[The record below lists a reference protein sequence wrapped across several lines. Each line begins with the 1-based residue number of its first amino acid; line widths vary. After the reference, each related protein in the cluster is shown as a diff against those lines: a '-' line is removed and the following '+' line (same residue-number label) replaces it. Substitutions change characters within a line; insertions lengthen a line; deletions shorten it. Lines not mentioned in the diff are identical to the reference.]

1 MRITELHLEQ
11 FKKEGV
17 DYDIKH
23 AKTRWRQLFADLRYL
38 FDSGLPRIWKGERW
52 GKWDEETCLR
62 YGGKII
68 DALRS
73 VYFPLMP
80 PSKDDPRYN
89 TSYWKA
95 YRKAEEKGY
104 IKSKPPKLEEL
115 SEWDKKRK
123 DIIKTSLEETK
134 RKIDGLYLTYPHGE
148 LFWTKEKT
156 LLIETRKFDLSR
168 PHYLID
174 DGLCY
179 GIISFKEPKRI
190 TKEQF
195 FTEDLKKKHRIL
207 DTEAW
212 QWWRMS
218 RDNAVEPEL
227 WVYEVKKFE
236 PFEIPERVK
245 IPKGIQ
251 VIIDA
256 DNIEF
261 VGKDEEQPARIDWPT
276 TATKEAKTDYIK
288 FYGTKGYIE
297 EENDEHKYHTCILLS
312 LNDTNILLDYGER
325 HPEEIKER
333 IDVVLN
339 SHCFPGETLITMAD
353 GSLKRID
360 EIKIGDFILDAFGKL
375 NKVLRVFSHPYKGK
389 ATKAFKKGLPF
400 PLIATENHEVRKGK
414 DFIGINETSEL
425 WIPCPSFEHIKCC
438 KSIKTFDFIKDLIL
452 IEEPDC
458 YIIGKKKKNGE
469 IIVAGNRYLK
479 QTIPKYFEINEKFLK
494 LLGYFF
500 ADGGVCE
507 GRRSWS
513 VNFTMGYPKSELLD
527 EIEVILS
534 SYKVKFQRHPVYKKN
549 AERITILSKLWM
561 SFFKNLF
568 YKDKKKVVPEFIFG
582 LKPKY
587 ISIFLE
593 SWIKADGHYF
603 PDTKRWVCFVKDL
616 SNCHKLFLLSLKAG
630 KNARLGNVQPGWIVR
645 WYDNPNTNTWNLE
658 SGKAI
663 IFKDIEKEEI
673 DFEGTVYNLE
683 TESGSYIANMI
694 GVKNCHIDHICPEIS
709 SFVCPLYI
717 SKETLSRVDFSL
729 PEDIRIYEARKAF
742 SIGNI
747 KIISYPVYHSIRAPM
762 HIFKIETDNLAIGVM
777 TDFLGFRDKEDE
789 ASFYPNLDIVII
801 DGSSITRDLKRWKD
815 FDKPFGHESVVHQ
828 IERIKNECKKNP
840 IVILTHIGREGI
852 EWGDLQILQYLHE
865 RFAGMHIYIAKD
877 GSVFDLKT
885 RRFTEVF
892 KGEQICKDI
901 VANLPSFTWIPEFTS
916 ITGSTLFTKDH
927 APRDLDVMCK
937 AEEINGKWYIPVD
950 TSLLLKLQ
958 RAYQYAT
965 KKVLGKA
972 IKPEFPPPAL
982 IGANWASMPAYDLKL
997 VPRKNP
1003 EVRRTG
1009 EEEFEEKVYGVD
1021 FKEKLRLRTKSKDIE
1036 KMAQQS
1042 LKEDKIKPLRF
1053 FMPLKPIRVQGKH
1066 GERNTPERLVEL
1078 FEPQHYPVYNSVKRD
1093 GFRVQI
1099 HADGDKVVIYSEDGN
1114 DITKQLPTIVDAV
1127 KKLKAKSVV
1136 LDAEC
1141 ELWEYGHH
1149 HPREAA
1155 IAKIHSKAIDDKDLI
1170 ANLFDCV
1177 YLNGEDLHKEPFEKR
1192 WKALNSLGIKYSKET
1207 NLNPEEKLNI
1217 IPHILCKTPKEL
1229 LRETERMRKVKSSEG
1244 CVAIAHNATYP
1255 LDGKPDDNSF
1265 CKFHNNVVVRGIVIQ
1280 PVQTK
1285 VETVYNLIWGCLA
1298 GKHEILKK
1306 DQTEVGAYEKVLTI
1320 GSTFAAPYVKRGSVI
1335 EVECETINHIIH
1347 EDIEGNP
1354 VEITAW
1360 APRFMR
1366 VVLGAKPDSI
1376 DDILRKARKENHVL
1390 QEKIIK
1396 SDGTVI
1402 YKEARKELYC
1412 FLTEEP
1418 TLTSKISD
1426 RFGAAKYAIFF
1437 EPATYHFEAVDL
1449 SNFVT
1454 GIEITDL
1461 IKERRATEVITNQ
1474 IGRFSREAL
1483 DKAGIKIVFTQ
1494 GKVEDYLN
1502 KKLGESPLLKEAI
1515 LKEQDPY
1522 MQYFDE
1528 DKEHKF
1534 CAQHHYR
1541 CALKEVLKE
1550 IGREDLWPKEEP
1562 SPEEWAKL
1570 WPKWWPEVRKVLED
1584 YYNTHPNFK
1593 HSPSVHCD
1601 LRMETDTKGVLIGFT
1616 LNDQIKDRPQF
1627 FPLRLRKSEG
1637 KYSAEEYDDNPENW
1651 KINYNTGEFAKRVK
1665 KSGAKAPVSLISER
1679 KSQEPSDW
1687 LTYEGFQSPRNVA
1700 ATRYGYAV
1708 LHLIRKLGVVET
1720 GYQSSYFH
1728 EYFLHFPKDSN
1739 KPPFYWRL
1747 MFRYL
1752 KRPFKEAIE
1761 QQDYEILSEC
1771 VYLEDDE
1778 ALEEGIYLEAERI
1791 IPVSEEGWGR
1801 NQTGWLCIY
1810 GVDKTPYI
1818 ISDRAVKLKRM
1829 CPYPYSALPRYI
1841 KKQIPPEFHYW
1852 KEKDMKKRIEI
1863 RDALVK
1869 AIKEKK
1875 VILKESIARD
1885 FTLQIHYSDPSE
1897 LVKRKSPA
1905 HKHYDLRLNGDLKK
1919 KTGHIFH
1926 AVLELN
1932 PLEVDSTSAYL
1943 KKCKGDEGGVNWME
1957 VGKDK
1962 TVKFTKGYGTFEKNE
1977 PGYVKALDWGRVLV
1991 LEDSPLF
1998 KKFQFKGKQL
2008 KGIWI
2013 MHRSSPETDIWT
2025 FERSKNIG

>member
-1 MRITELHLEQ
+1 VRITELHLEQ

-23 AKTRWRQLFADLRYL
+23 AKTRWRELLADIRYL
-38 FDSGLPRIWKGERW
+38 FNNALPRIWKGEKW
-52 GKWDEETCLR
+52 GDWQEEDCLR

-73 VYFPLMP
+73 VYFPLIP

-95 YRKAEEKGY
+95 YRKAEKKGY
-104 IKSKPPKLEEL
+104 IKSKPPKLEEV

-123 DIIKTSLEETK
+123 EIIKTSLEEAE

-156 LLIETRKFDLSR
+156 LLVKTRKFDLSK

-174 DGLCY
+174 DGFCY

-190 TKEQF
+190 TKKQF

-227 WVYEVKKFE
+227 WAYEVKKFE

-245 IPKGIQ
+245 IPKGTQ
-251 VIIDA
+251 VIVDA

-261 VGKDEEQPARIDWPT
+261 VGKDEEQPARIDWPIM
-276 TATKEAKTDYIK
+276 ATKEAKTDYIK

-297 EENDEHKYHTCILLS
+297 EENNEHKYHTCILLS

-333 IDVVLN
+333 IDVILN
-339 SHCFPGETLITMAD
+339 SH
-353 GSLKRID
+353 R
-360 EIKIGDFILDAFGKL
+360 
-375 NKVLRVFSHPYKGK
+375 
-389 ATKAFKKGLPF
+389 
-400 PLIATENHEVRKGK
+400 
-414 DFIGINETSEL
+414 
-425 WIPCPSFEHIKCC
+425 
-438 KSIKTFDFIKDLIL
+438 
-452 IEEPDC
+452 
-458 YIIGKKKKNGE
+458 
-469 IIVAGNRYLK
+469 
-479 QTIPKYFEINEKFLK
+479 
-494 LLGYFF
+494 
-500 ADGGVCE
+500 
-507 GRRSWS
+507 
-513 VNFTMGYPKSELLD
+513 
-527 EIEVILS
+527 
-534 SYKVKFQRHPVYKKN
+534 
-549 AERITILSKLWM
+549 
-561 SFFKNLF
+561 
-568 YKDKKKVVPEFIFG
+568 
-582 LKPKY
+582 
-587 ISIFLE
+587 
-593 SWIKADGHYF
+593 
-603 PDTKRWVCFVKDL
+603 
-616 SNCHKLFLLSLKAG
+616 
-630 KNARLGNVQPGWIVR
+630 
-645 WYDNPNTNTWNLE
+645 
-658 SGKAI
+658 
-663 IFKDIEKEEI
+663 
-673 DFEGTVYNLE
+673 
-683 TESGSYIANMI
+683 
-694 GVKNCHIDHICPEIS
+694 HIDHICPEIS
-709 SFVCPLYI
+709 SFACPLYI
-717 SKETLSRVDFSL
+717 SKETLNRVDFSL

-747 KIISYPVYHSIRAPM
+747 KIITYPVYHSIRAPM

-777 TDFLGFRDKEDE
+777 TDFLAFEEVEDE
-789 ASFYPNLDIVII
+789 EFFYPNLDIVII
-801 DGSSITRDLKRWKD
+801 DGSSITKDLRRWKED
-815 FDKPFGHESVVHQ
+815 HNLIFGHKSVIHQ
-828 IERIKNECKKNP
+828 IERIRDRCEKNP
-840 IVILTHIGREGI
+840 IIILTHIGREGI

-885 RRFTEVF
+885 RRFTEAF

-982 IGANWASMPAYDLKL
+982 IGANWSSIPAYDLKL

-1042 LKEDKIKPLRF
+1042 LEEDKVKPLRF

-1127 KKLKAKSVV
+1127 KRLKAKSVV
-1136 LDAEC
+1136 LDAEV
-1141 ELWEYGHH
+1141 ELWENGYH

-1170 ANLFDCV
+1170 ANLFDCI

-1192 WKALNSLGIKYSKET
+1192 WKASNSLGIKYSKET

-1265 CKFHNNVVVRGIVIQ
+1265 CKFHNNVVIRGIVIE

-1285 VETVYNLIWGCLA
+1285 VSTVYNLSFGCLA

-1306 DQTEVGAYEKVLTI
+1306 DQTEVGPYEKVLTI

-1366 VVLGAKPDSI
+1366 VVPGAKPDSI

-1437 EPATYHFEAVDL
+1437 EPATYHFEAIDL

-1461 IKERRATEVITNQ
+1461 IKERRATEVVTNQ

-1483 DKAGIKIVFTQ
+1483 DKAGIKIVFAQ

-1515 LKEQDPY
+1515 LREQDPY

-1550 IGREDLWPKEEP
+1550 IGREDLWPREEP

-1584 YYNTHPNFK
+1584 YYDTHPNFE

-1637 KYSAEEYDDNPENW
+1637 KYSAEEYDDDPENW

-1665 KSGAKAPVSLISER
+1665 KGGAKAPVSLISER
-1679 KSQEPSDW
+1679 KAQEPSSW

-1700 ATRYGYAV
+1700 ATRYGYAL
-1708 LHLIRKLGVVET
+1708 LHLIRKLGIVET
-1720 GYQSSYFH
+1720 GMQLNYFH
-1728 EYFLHFPKDSN
+1728 EYFLHFPRDGN

-1761 QQDYEILSEC
+1761 KQDYETLSEC
-1771 VYLEDDE
+1771 VYLEDGED
-1778 ALEEGIYLEAERI
+1778 LEEGIYLEAERI

-1801 NQTGWLCIY
+1801 NQAGWLCIY

-1885 FTLQIHYSDPSE
+1885 YILQLHYSEPAE
-1897 LVKRKSPA
+1897 LIKRKSPA
-1905 HKHYDLRLNGDLKK
+1905 HKHWDLRIDGDLKK

-2025 FERSKNIG
+2025 FERSKDIG